1 MLMLATCYSD
11 EALMKHIAELAG
23 EDQIY
28 NVQFMAEFMQK
39 NVHGCFSIL
48 MNNHQYPE
56 VWLSSYYSNLQAAF
70 FASTYCPEK
79 LEEAMEK
86 WREDMQI
93 SA

>member
-1 MLMLATCYSD
+1 MLMLASCYSD

-23 EDQIY
+23 EAQIY

-39 NVHGCFSIL
+39 NVYGCFSIL
-48 MNNHQYPE
+48 MNNQQYPE
-56 VWLSSYYSNLQAAF
+56 VCGLSCFCYLQAAF

-86 WREDMQI
+86 WREDMQV